1 MSTLAVDQAESL
13 RRMLAPRVTRRIAV
27 VASERGAGATT
38 IALGLSHALAM
49 QGERVLLVDEDTAG
63 HAVRRSGAE
72 PAGTLADVQA
82 GRLTLEAAL
91 GARHAG
97 TVAVLPAGQA
107 LPQGIQPA
115 DPMSGFRSVLLDAMT
130 DADGALSAMAGA
142 AHNVLVVMR
151 PELASITAAYACIKR
166 LHHLYAC
173 RHFHLLVN
181 MAPNEAAVQAITGN
195 LARTARQYLGV
206 EIACAGWLPPDPLLT
221 RSVELGRCVVE
232 AYPAAP
238 ATTAL
243 RRTASGIGAWPL
255 HAEPV
260 TPAAR
265 AVVAA

>member
-1 MSTLAVDQAESL
+1 MDQAESL

-49 QGERVLLVDEDTAG
+49 QGERVLLADEDNAG
-63 HAVRRSGAE
+63 HAVRLSGAE

-82 GRLTLEAAL
+82 GRMTLETAL
-91 GARHAG
+91 GARPARA
-97 TVAVLPAGQA
+97 VAVLPAGKA
-107 LPQGIQPA
+107 PQQGAPSA
-115 DPMSGFRSVLLDAMT
+115 DPLSGFRTVLVDAAT
-130 DADGALSAMAGA
+130 DGDGALSPLAGA

-173 RHFHLLVN
+173 RHFHLVVN
-181 MAPNEAAVQAITGN
+181 MAANEATVQAITEN
-195 LARTARQYLGV
+195 LARTGRQYLGV
-206 EIACAGWLPPDPLLT
+206 EIGCAGWLPADMLVT

-238 ATTAL
+238 ATTGL
-243 RRTASGIGAWPL
+243 RRIASGIGAWPL
-255 HAEPV
+255 RAEP
-260 TPAAR
+260 AAS
-265 AVVAA
+265 AAHAAVAA

>member
-1 MSTLAVDQAESL
+1 MDQAESL

-38 IALGLSHALAM
+38 IASGLAHALAM
-49 QGERVLLVDEDTAG
+49 QGERVLLVDEDPAG
-63 HAVRRSGAE
+63 HAVRLSGAE

-82 GRLTLEAAL
+82 GRLALEAAL
-91 GARHAG
+91 GARPAG
-97 TVAVLPAGQA
+97 AVAVLPAGQA
-107 LPQGIQPA
+107 NANAAQSA
-115 DPMSGFRSVLLDAMT
+115 DALSGFRSVLVDAEM
-130 DADGALSAMAGA
+130 DADGTLSALAGA

-173 RHFHLLVN
+173 RHFHLVVN
-181 MAPNEAAVQAITGN
+181 MAASEATVQAIAGN

-206 EIACAGWLPPDPLLT
+206 ETSCAGWLPADPLVA
-221 RSVELGRCVVE
+221 RSAQLGRCVVE

-243 RRTASGIGAWPL
+243 RRTASGIGAWAL
-255 HAEPV
+255 RAEPAV
-260 TPAAR
+260 PAAQ
-265 AVVAA
+265 AVAAA